1 MPAGKYFATGKYR
14 CIYIY
19 IYILF
24 FFLYRSAGKYKLQ
37 TELAF
42 IE

>member
-14 CIYIY
+14 YIY
-19 IYILF
+19 
-24 FFLYRSAGKYKLQ
+24 LYRSAGKYKLQ